1 MNRQKSFENERPTL
15 YLVATP
21 IGNLDEMTY
30 RSINTL
36 KNVKYIAAEDTRNTV
51 KLLNHFEISTKL
63 ISHHEHNI
71 KQSIPKL
78 IQLLEE
84 GNDIAL
90 VSDAGY
96 PAISDPGYELVKEA
110 IEHEINVV
118 PISGCNACLDALVV
132 SGIAPQP
139 FMFYGFLD
147 HLDKKK
153 KKELID
159 LKKYKETIV
168 FYESPHRIKKTLNLM
183 LDILGDR
190 NIALCREI
198 TKKHEEIIRGHISE
212 IISIVEELKGEMVI
226 VVEGSQEVEE
236 EITFETTI
244 KEDVDMYIEK
254 GMSTKDAIKE
264 VIAKQDGEVIS
275 SVKTRELRTRHGDIV
290 NISNYETD
298 IELKG
303 AKRTEKYHIP
313 AGSTVFFTNGMKVK
327 KGFKLAQFEP
337 AAQGSGSRLTEK
349 ATKDIT
355 SDLSGEVLY
364 EDFVADEKKDRQGNI
379 SRTTNKQ
386 GIIWVLGG
394 DVYNLPGG

>member
-1 MNRQKSFENERPTL
+1 MNRQKSFENGKPTL

-30 RSINTL
+30 RSVNIL
-36 KNVKYIAAEDTRNTV
+36 KSVHYIAAEDTRNTV
-51 KLLNHFEISTKL
+51 KLLNHFQISTKL

-153 KKELID
+153 KKELTE

-168 FYESPHRIKKTLNLM
+168 FYESPHRIKKTLTLM

-212 IISIVEELKGEMVI
+212 DWEEKDFSIDELKGEMVI
-226 VVEGSQEVEE
+226 VVEGSQEEEVE
-236 EITFETTI
+236 IVFNTTI

-264 VIAKQDGEVIS
+264 VAKQRNLNKN
-275 SVKTRELRTRHGDIV
+275 SVYQE
-290 NISNYETD
+290 
-298 IELKG
+298 
-303 AKRTEKYHIP
+303 YH
-313 AGSTVFFTNGMKVK
+313 SK
-327 KGFKLAQFEP
+327 
-337 AAQGSGSRLTEK
+337 
-349 ATKDIT
+349 
-355 SDLSGEVLY
+355 
-364 EDFVADEKKDRQGNI
+364 
-379 SRTTNKQ
+379 
-386 GIIWVLGG
+386 
-394 DVYNLPGG
+394 